1 MKTFFM
7 RRRDRDLSATRMGEP
22 SVLDNCKFS
31 VLVDGAE
38 YDDAQRHGRLVVKC
52 MAEIN
57 VRDNARK

>member
-7 RRRDRDLSATRMGEP
+7 RRRDRDLSATQMGEP
-22 SVLDNCKFS
+22 SVLDNWEFS

-38 YDDAQRHGRLVVKC
+38 YDDTRRHGCLVVKC
-52 MAEIN
+52 MTEIN